1 MSWLFKSFQASDD
14 DISAES
20 PLNSSLSSS
29 ECVHFTTADPS
40 VKDDFTALG
49 ETLSRQLRGLSNF
62 LSSQPS
68 TAVIVAADSSESSSD
83 SSSLSQ
89 KLQGIRNDLAE
100 INGGLRNGFS
110 MLSVRSNKAVGEI
123 CRFATNLLQFQSRS
137 DDDEEDEEFED
148 ECVDDTPGI
157 TDEVLNFVNDISLRP
172 EYWTDFP
179 LALVDTDF
187 EMSDVQRIHTS
198 TVEQLIPNISALK
211 IQLQSSMSNERF
223 WMIYFILLLP
233 RFNKDDFE
241 LLETSEIVE
250 ARNLLLDKFQRKEKS
265 QVNSEDTCD
274 NNNLVCGTQMGNM
287 PSEEKE
293 KSTQTTEGGE
303 GLEIMDGEEENT
315 NHQLKMA
322 DSKTS
327 ADVKERSGLEGTI
340 SFSEIEDYGTDL
352 SGKFSVIT
360 PPRTS
365 SSTESSDWVHLHE
378 NAGSKLDQQQRTW
391 KQDTESDGG
400 DSSDWF
406 NVDEFD

>member
-179 LALVDTDF
+179 LALVDT
-187 EMSDVQRIHTS
+187 
-198 TVEQLIPNISALK
+198 
-211 IQLQSSMSNERF
+211 
-223 WMIYFILLLP
+223 
-233 RFNKDDFE
+233 
-241 LLETSEIVE
+241 
-250 ARNLLLDKFQRKEKS
+250 
-265 QVNSEDTCD
+265 
-274 NNNLVCGTQMGNM
+274 GN
-287 PSEEKE
+287 
-293 KSTQTTEGGE
+293 
-303 GLEIMDGEEENT
+303 
-315 NHQLKMA
+315 
-322 DSKTS
+322 
-327 ADVKERSGLEGTI
+327 
-340 SFSEIEDYGTDL
+340 
-352 SGKFSVIT
+352 
-360 PPRTS
+360 
-365 SSTESSDWVHLHE
+365 
-378 NAGSKLDQQQRTW
+378 
-391 KQDTESDGG
+391 
-400 DSSDWF
+400 
-406 NVDEFD
+406 